1 VLAERVDETLSGLRW
16 RMWLTSR
23 HTLLYVS
30 PDELCGVVWILAN
43 DPFELGGLPLA
54 LQLSARSHAAS
65 GRSEWKAYFT
75 LGVHPAPTSPAA
87 QVVLRVVVTGRC
99 PNLRAGPWTTAF
111 SRMR

>member
-1 VLAERVDETLSGLRW
+1 LLAHV
-16 RMWLTSR
+16 LTSR

-43 DPFELGGLPLA
+43 YPFELGGLPVA

-65 GRSEWKAYFT
+65 GRSEWKAYFP

-87 QVVLRVVVTGRC
+87 QVVLRLALTRLPGEEAPGLEDLPGV
-99 PNLRAGPWTTAF
+99 AAFGPW
-111 SRMR
+111 